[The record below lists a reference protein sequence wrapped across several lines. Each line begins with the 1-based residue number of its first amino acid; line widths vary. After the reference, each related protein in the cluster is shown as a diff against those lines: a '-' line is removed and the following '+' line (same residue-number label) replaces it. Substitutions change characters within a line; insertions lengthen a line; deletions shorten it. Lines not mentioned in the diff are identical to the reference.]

1 MQTGQKIAKLRIQA
15 GLSQAQLADAL
26 FVSRELV
33 SKWETGSNRPDR
45 KMLEALAKLFSVPLN
60 ELIDIDAILSEELSS
75 AVPEDYPLDPD
86 VLKADLNAFLE
97 TLNERDRSV
106 FIRRYYRLE
115 EPFEIGEKYGI
126 KEDYVRT
133 ILMRVRK
140 KLKKYLKEV
149 RT

>member
-45 KMLEALAKLFSVPLN
+45 KILEALAKIFSVPLN
-60 ELIDIDAILSEELSS
+60 ELIDIDAILSEELFS
-75 AVPEDYPLDPD
+75 AFPDDYSPDPD
-86 VLKADLNAFLE
+86 VLKFDLNAFLE

>member
-1 MQTGQKIAKLRIQA
+1 MQTGRKLAKLRIGA

-33 SKWETGSNRPDR
+33 SKWETGATRPDR
-45 KMLEALAKLFSVPLN
+45 KTLEALAKLFSVPLN

-75 AVPEDYPLDPD
+75 AVPEDYLLDPD

-126 KEDYVRT
+126 KENYVRT

-140 KLKKYLKEV
+140 KLKKHLKEV
-149 RT
+149 RS

>member
-1 MQTGQKIAKLRIQA
+1 MF
-15 GLSQAQLADAL
+15 D
-26 FVSRELV
+26 
-33 SKWETGSNRPDR
+33 
-45 KMLEALAKLFSVPLN
+45 
-60 ELIDIDAILSEELSS
+60 
-75 AVPEDYPLDPD
+75 
-86 VLKADLNAFLE
+86 LKAFLE

>member
-15 GLSQAQLADAL
+15 ELSQAQLADAL

-45 KMLEALAKLFSVPLN
+45 KMLEALAKIFSVPLN
-60 ELIDIDAILSEELSS
+60 ELIDIDAILSKELSS
-75 AVPEDYPLDPD
+75 AFPENYSPDPD
-86 VLKADLNAFLE
+86 ILKFDLNAFLE
-97 TLNERDRSV
+97 TLNERDRGV

-126 KEDYVRT
+126 KENYVRT

-149 RT
+149 RS

>member
-45 KMLEALAKLFSVPLN
+45 KMLEALAKIFSVPLN

-75 AVPEDYPLDPD
+75 AFPDDYSPD
-86 VLKADLNAFLE
+86 SNVLKFDLNAFLE

>member
-45 KMLEALAKLFSVPLN
+45 QMLEALAKIFSVPLN
-60 ELIDIDAILSEELSS
+60 ELIDIDAILSEELFS
-75 AVPEDYPLDPD
+75 AFPDDYSPDPD
-86 VLKADLNAFLE
+86 VLKFDLNAFLE

-133 ILMRVRK
+133 ILMRVRR
-140 KLKKYLKEV
+140 KLKKYLKEE
-149 RT
+149 RA

>member
-1 MQTGQKIAKLRIQA
+1 MQTGQKLAKLRTQA

-33 SKWETGSNRPDR
+33 SKWETGLNRPDR
-45 KMLEALAKLFSVPLN
+45 KMLEAMAELFAVPSE
-60 ELIDIDAILSEELSS
+60 ELIDRDAMLSKELFS
-75 AVPEDYPLDPD
+75 AFPPGYSPAPD
-86 VLKADLNAFLE
+86 VLKRDLNAFLA

-115 EPFEIGEKYGI
+115 DPLEIGEKYGI

-140 KLKKYLKEV
+140 KLKKYLKEE
-149 RT
+149 RP

>member
-15 GLSQAQLADAL
+15 ELSQAQLADAL

-45 KMLEALAKLFSVPLN
+45 KMLEALAKIFSVPLN
-60 ELIDIDAILSEELSS
+60 ELIDIDAILSEELFS
-75 AVPEDYPLDPD
+75 AFPDDYSPDPD
-86 VLKADLNAFLE
+86 ILKFDLNAFLE

>member
-15 GLSQAQLADAL
+15 ELSQAQLADAL

-149 RT
+149 RL

>member
-45 KMLEALAKLFSVPLN
+45 KMLEALAKIFSVPLN
-60 ELIDIDAILSEELSS
+60 ELIDIDAILSEELSF
-75 AVPEDYPLDPD
+75 AFPDDYSPDPD
-86 VLKADLNAFLE
+86 VLKFDLNAFLE